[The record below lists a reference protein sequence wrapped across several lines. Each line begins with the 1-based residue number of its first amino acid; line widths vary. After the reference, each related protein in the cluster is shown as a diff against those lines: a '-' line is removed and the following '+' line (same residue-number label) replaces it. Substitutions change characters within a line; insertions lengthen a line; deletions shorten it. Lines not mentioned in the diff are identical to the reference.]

1 MRRSKDF
8 TDTVDSYTIKTL
20 MDDFE
25 AELAEGQHQRLL
37 NKFIDLRR
45 EFENY
50 FNNAY
55 ELAEALNDVYD
66 IVEG

>member
-8 TDTVDSYTIKTL
+8 SDMVDSYTIKTL

-25 AELAEGQHQRLL
+25 AELAEGNHQKFL
-37 NKFIDLRR
+37 NRFIDIRR
-45 EFENY
+45 EFECY
-50 FNNAY
+50 VDDAM
-55 ELAEALNDVYD
+55 ELAEALNDIYD